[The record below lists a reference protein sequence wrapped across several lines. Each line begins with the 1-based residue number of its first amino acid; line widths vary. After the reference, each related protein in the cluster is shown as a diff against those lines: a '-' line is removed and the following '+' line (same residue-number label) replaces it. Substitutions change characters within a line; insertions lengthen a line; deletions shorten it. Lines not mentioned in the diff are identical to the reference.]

1 MPADIRGSGIRTGGT
16 LEDVAVD
23 ALCSARDGMDKVS
36 IAVDQMRQCQ
46 GEAQATVEAGNAKL
60 DQIISLLTR
69 IAERLDQQEV
79 LVDRQETAAREL
91 KEEMR
96 ATRERGAA
104 AR

>member
-1 MPADIRGSGIRTGGT
+1 MPADIRGSGIRTGGS

-60 DQIISLLTR
+60 DEIIALLGR
-69 IAERLDQQEV
+69 IAARLDAQEDLVQRQEV
-79 LVDRQETAAREL
+79 AAHELRDELRES
-91 KEEMR
+91 
-96 ATRERGAA
+96 RGAPQ
-104 AR
+104 RS